1 MSRFPLRG
9 DAATPAAYAGMDSG
23 VVHPDLKGTAGF
35 LVAEAQG
42 RVVGRVEGP
51 MYGCSADTPD
61 ALSVRFSLLRWRR
74 RLVPA
79 ATIADIDDRAQVIG
93 RCVDRDAI
101 RAFL

>member
-1 MSRFPLRG
+1 MSRFPLPEG
-9 DAATPAAYAGMDSG
+9 AATPAAYAGMDSG
-23 VVHPDLKGTAGF
+23 VVQLDLKGTAGF
-35 LVAEAQG
+35 LVADAQG
-42 RVVGRVEGP
+42 RFVGRVEGP

-79 ATIADIDDRAQVIG
+79 ATIAGIDDRTQVIG
-93 RCVDRDAI
+93 LCVDLDAI